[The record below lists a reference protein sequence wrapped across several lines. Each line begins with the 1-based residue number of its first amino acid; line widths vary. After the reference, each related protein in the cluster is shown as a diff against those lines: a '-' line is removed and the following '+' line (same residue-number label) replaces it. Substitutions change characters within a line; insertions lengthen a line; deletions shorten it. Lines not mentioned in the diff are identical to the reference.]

1 MTDGPVTD
9 PAENPATAPHTG
21 ERMVTAHGA
30 DLCVQTFGDPADPA
44 VLLIHGASAS
54 MLWWEAELC
63 ERLAAGGRHVIR
75 YDHRDTGRSTNYPA
89 GQPGYAFRDMAED
102 AVGIL
107 DALGVDRA
115 HLVGRS
121 MGGGIAVLAADRH
134 PDRVHTLTLVTTSP
148 GKPGLSPASPGLHAH
163 TSQGG
168 PDVDDPE
175 AVAEFASVGL
185 MRAYSGPS
193 PYWDE
198 DHARAIMREEVG
210 RTLNFGATLANHYAL
225 DFGGA
230 EVEFEALDVP
240 TLVVHGSQDPAF
252 PLDHGE
258 WLAGHIPG
266 ARLLVLDKA
275 GHEVPEGL
283 WDVFVGAV
291 LEHTAE

>member
-1 MTDGPVTD
+1 MTGPD
-9 PAENPATAPHTG
+9 PAAASTSDPG
-21 ERMVTAHGA
+21 ERMVAANGA
-30 DLCVQTFGDPADPA
+30 ELCVQTFGDPADPA

-63 ERLAAGGRHVIR
+63 ERLAADGRYVIR

-89 GQPGYAFRDMAED
+89 GQPGYAFRDLAED

-134 PDRVHTLTLVTTSP
+134 PDRVQSLTLVTTSP
-148 GKPGLSPASPGLHAH
+148 GRPGLSPASPDLHAY

-168 PDVDDPE
+168 PDVDDPD
-175 AVAEFASVGL
+175 AVAEFVVGL
-185 MRAYSGPS
+185 MRVYSGPS

-198 DHARAIMREEVG
+198 DHARAIMRQEVA
-210 RTLNFGATLANHYAL
+210 RTLNFGATLTNHFVL

-230 EVEFEALDVP
+230 EVDFGTVAAP

-252 PLDHGE
+252 PLDHGQ
-258 WLAGHIPG
+258 WLADHIPG
-266 ARLLVLDKA
+266 ARLLVMEKA
-275 GHEVPEGL
+275 GHEVPEDL
-283 WDVFVGAV
+283 WDVFVEAV
-291 LEHTAE
+291 LEHTAQ